1 MHKIIHPIVVLIA
14 LVCGCFVEDSK
25 PIGETSS
32 SSTGSDSEA
41 AGTSSS
47 STGEQS
53 IDPDLDLALEPDTQL
68 ACPDKWCADPGYFVD
83 CACSTESP
91 HEGTTICCNN
101 PTHDRLMVGASCPA
115 GKVTF
120 SCRRDK
126 SRSEDPLFVPPTSCT
141 NGFDFVCP
149 GGYSAKPT
157 DPAESGCVGVTV
169 NEECTGSGA
178 QSCAAVC

>member
-1 MHKIIHPIVVLIA
+1 MTRLKNITIIA
-14 LVCGCFVEDSK
+14 LLALLSSCAIEVEDG
-25 PIGETSS
+25 PFDSS
-32 SSTGSDSEA
+32 DEEEAVQHDTQEESEE
-41 AGTSSS
+41 GQ
-47 STGEQS
+47 QS
-53 IDPDLDLALEPDTQL
+53 VDPDLDIALEPDEQL
-68 ACPDKWCADPGYFVD
+68 VCPDKWCANPGYFVD

-101 PTHDRLMVGASCPA
+101 PLHDRLMVGGSCPA
-115 GKVTF
+115 GKTEF

-126 SRSEDPLFVPPTSCT
+126 PESEDPLFVPPTSCT

-169 NEECTGSGA
+169 NQECVGGGA
-178 QSCAAVC
+178 QSCASVC